1 MRMPILSVV
10 SLAAAGF
17 ALPASAIDM
26 PETKVSME
34 ACMSAAL
41 SKVDGKVSALKL
53 EVEAGVPLYE
63 FEIKT
68 SNRQTW
74 EVECDA
80 MTGEIVEMSRE
91 ASRNDSEFKAAAKIL
106 EKDARAK
113 ALAQFP
119 GKVSK
124 SEQEIADG
132 KAIYEVEI
140 DGADGKEYEVAVDAA
155 TGEILGSEI
164 ESEERTVYE
173 IGG

>member
-1 MRMPILSVV
+1 MRMSIMSAVTLVSASV
-10 SLAAAGF
+10 
-17 ALPASAIDM
+17 ALPASALDM

-34 ACMSAAL
+34 TCMAAAL
-41 SKVDGKVSALKL
+41 AKVDGKVSAMKL
-53 EVEAGVPLYE
+53 EIEAGVPLYE
-63 FEIKT
+63 FKIKT

-74 EVECDA
+74 EIECDA
-80 MTGEIVEMSRE
+80 MTGEIVETSRE
-91 ASRNDSEFKAAAKIL
+91 ANRNDEEFKAAAKIL

-140 DGADGKEYEVAVDAA
+140 AGADGKEYEVAVDAA
-155 TGEILGSEI
+155 TGEIIGSEI